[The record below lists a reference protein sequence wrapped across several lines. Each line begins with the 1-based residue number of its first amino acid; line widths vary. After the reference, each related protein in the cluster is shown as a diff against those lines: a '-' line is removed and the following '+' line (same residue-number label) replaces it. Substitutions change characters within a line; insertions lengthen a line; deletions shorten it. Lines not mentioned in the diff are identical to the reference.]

1 MGFALENFDVDGSW
15 RDFNK
20 EGLPIDASG
29 TLLDGTVIEG
39 PIQMREALVAD
50 PEIFA
55 GTVTEKLLI
64 YALGRGLDPKDRPI
78 VRRIVRLAEKD
89 NYSLQSLIL
98 GIIESY
104 PFLMRTNSSRSSI
117 NTIATTEN

>member
-1 MGFALENFDVDGSW
+1 
-15 RDFNK
+15 
-20 EGLPIDASG
+20 
-29 TLLDGTVIEG
+29 
-39 PIQMREALVAD
+39 MREALVAD